1 MDRRET
7 RPYRATGRRV
17 RKAEGT
23 QKAARQENGSA
34 EKAESS
40 PSRCDQ
46 HDAAAERGHLS
57 EGNAD
62 WQIGEGYRR
71 ARRENSAASECP
83 WPAPFRHGE
92 FRLSDRVVEGRLA
105 GVATDQ
111 ARNQQSFRR
120 GGCRDE

>member
-1 MDRRET
+1 MDGRKT
-7 RPYRATGRRV
+7 RPYKATSKSV

-34 EKAESS
+34 QKAESA

-46 HDAAAERGHLS
+46 HDAAAERCHLS
-57 EGNAD
+57 EGNAY

-83 WPAPFRHGE
+83 WPPPFRHGE
-92 FRLSDRVVEGRLA
+92 FRLSDRVVEGHLA
-105 GVATDQ
+105 GVATVQ

-120 GGCRDE
+120 SGCRHE